1 MKHHGTTSGLNASS
15 VLVLSFFCLFS
26 LLPSHGFAQAQKRE
40 RKVFVLD
47 SLLGPEIFAEQ
58 GKKQIVPQLN
68 EGPFSWVSQ
77 EEKEL
82 RGANGPMT
90 FNELPVLEIIFRFN
104 GETLSEVFLSL
115 YNRGDA
121 GRISDDA
128 FVEFIGKTEKMLD
141 ARSGVAGEDLGDAL
155 KSSSIRGQSKGW
167 LSPTAS
173 YRLDAAYSRVR
184 EDGESR
190 RTERPEFVNLTLLKG
205 GLQKEDLLVQ
215 RKAET
220 SLVNFN
226 ERVKRPVGGDVLIE
240 GIPMVDQGQK
250 GYCAVATM
258 ERILRYYG
266 SEVNQHELAQQAN
279 SSGQGGTDPE
289 SLVKALR
296 GMGNKLGLKIDERQ
310 SFDFKDFLD
319 LVADYNRAAKRKKEN
334 ELDLPRSG
342 VIHIGEFYQRMNV
355 EVLRDVKLKSSSK
368 VEKFFSNTS
377 ETIDQGRPLAW
388 SVYLGWVEETPKL
401 PQDSGG
407 HMRLIIGYNP
417 EKKEI
422 IYSDSWGY
430 GHELKRMSLEDAYLI
445 TTGLYVIEPRS

>member
-1 MKHHGTTSGLNASS
+1 
-15 VLVLSFFCLFS
+15 
-26 LLPSHGFAQAQKRE
+26 
-40 RKVFVLD
+40 
-47 SLLGPEIFAEQ
+47 
-58 GKKQIVPQLN
+58 
-68 EGPFSWVSQ
+68 
-77 EEKEL
+77 
-82 RGANGPMT
+82 
-90 FNELPVLEIIFRFN
+90 
-104 GETLSEVFLSL
+104 
-115 YNRGDA
+115 
-121 GRISDDA
+121 
-128 FVEFIGKTEKMLD
+128 
-141 ARSGVAGEDLGDAL
+141 
-155 KSSSIRGQSKGW
+155 
-167 LSPTAS
+167 
-173 YRLDAAYSRVR
+173 
-184 EDGESR
+184 
-190 RTERPEFVNLTLLKG
+190 
-205 GLQKEDLLVQ
+205 
-215 RKAET
+215 
-220 SLVNFN
+220 
-226 ERVKRPVGGDVLIE
+226 
-240 GIPMVDQGQK
+240 
-250 GYCAVATM
+250 
-258 ERILRYYG
+258 
-266 SEVNQHELAQQAN
+266 VNQHELAQQAN

-319 LVADYNRAAKRKKEN
+319 LVADYNRVAKRKKKN

-355 EVLRDVKLKSSSK
+355 EVLRDVKLKSGSK
-368 VEKFFSNTS
+368 VEKFFSSTS